1 MKNNAPSFD
10 YDVLIVG
17 SGPAGQ
23 HAAWQASRMGKR
35 SAIIERKPKIGGA
48 GLQTGTI
55 PSKAMREVAYLL
67 SRSGQSG
74 MRQALAPDGRIRHG
88 LLADAVRR
96 KEMVIAQ
103 QESVILQRLLSS
115 GVALIP
121 GEASFADAHTLQ
133 IVDTAGNT
141 RQISAEVIVLASG
154 SRPRRP
160 PNIPF
165 DKKTVLDST
174 SILNLRHLPES
185 LLVVGGGV
193 IGCEFVSI
201 YAALGVQ
208 VSVVDSHAQLLTY
221 LSEDVVGV
229 LADSFL
235 AMGVEFHMQ
244 ERVKE
249 IRREGNGTLTVLE
262 SGKQIRTDAVLYAQG
277 REPNSGGL
285 NVERAGIAAQDGW
298 IEVNPH
304 FQTSVPH
311 IFAVGDLIG
320 RPALASTGMEQG
332 RAAVLYAFGG
342 AKHIT
347 AENLPMAVYT
357 IPEISYVGKTE
368 ADIQAEKIPYVIGR
382 AYFKDSARG
391 QIIGD
396 GQGLLK
402 LIVDARNE
410 KLLGVHIVGEQASE
424 LIHIGQLVMNLN
436 GSVRDLVSNVFNYPT
451 LAECYKLAALD
462 CVHLLEQQRVQHK

>member
-1 MKNNAPSFD
+1 MD
-10 YDVLIVG
+10 YDVLIIG

-23 HAAWQASRMGKR
+23 HAAWQAARMGKR
-35 SAIIERKPKIGGA
+35 AAIIERKPKIGGA

-55 PSKAMREVAYLL
+55 PSKALREVAYLV
-67 SRSGQSG
+67 SRSGFGG
-74 MRQALAPDGRIRHG
+74 MRSAMSGDGRTRYG
-88 LLADAVRR
+88 LMADAIRR

-103 QESVILQRLLSS
+103 QESVILQRLLRH

-121 GEASFADAHTLQ
+121 GEAAFLDPHTVQVTDA
-133 IVDTAGNT
+133 AGKVRT
-141 RQISAEVIVLASG
+141 IAAQVIVLASG

-160 PNIPF
+160 SGIPF

-185 LLVVGGGV
+185 LLIVGGGV
-193 IGCEFVSI
+193 IACEFVSI
-201 YAALGVQ
+201 FAALGVR
-208 VSVVDSHAQLLTY
+208 VSVVDSHARLLTY
-221 LSEDVVGV
+221 LCDDVVGV
-229 LADSFL
+229 LSDSFVG
-235 AMGVEFHMQ
+235 MGVTFQMQ
-244 ERVKE
+244 EKVKA
-249 IRREGNGTLTVLE
+249 IRHEGQGTLTVLE
-262 SGKQIRTDAVLYAQG
+262 SGKEIYADAVLYAQG
-277 REPNSGGL
+277 REPNSEGL
-285 NVERAGIAAQDGW
+285 HVERAGIVAQAGW
-298 IEVNPH
+298 LDVNAH
-304 FQTSVPH
+304 YQTSVPH

-332 RAAVLYAFGG
+332 RAAVLHAFGG
-342 AKHIT
+342 EEHVT

-357 IPEISYVGKTE
+357 IPEISYVGQTE
-368 ADIQAEKIPYVIGR
+368 KEVQQQGIAYLVGR

-396 GQGLLK
+396 NQGLLK
-402 LIVDARNE
+402 LIVDARTE

-436 GSVRDLVSNVFNYPT
+436 GSVRDLVKNVFNYPT

-462 CVHLLEQQRVQHK
+462 CVHRLQVS

>member
-1 MKNNAPSFD
+1 MD
-10 YDVLIVG
+10 YDVLIIG

-23 HAAWQASRMGKR
+23 HAAWQAAHMGKR
-35 SAIIERKPKIGGA
+35 SAIIERKPRIGGA

-55 PSKAMREVAYLL
+55 PSKAMREVAYQF
-67 SRSGQSG
+67 SHSGYGG
-74 MRQALAPDGRIRHG
+74 MRQALMPDSRNRRG

-96 KEMVIAQ
+96 KEVVIAQ
-103 QESVILQRLLSS
+103 QESVILQRLLRS

-121 GEASFADAHTLQ
+121 GEASFADAHTIQ
-133 IVDTAGNT
+133 VTDAAGNKHMHT
-141 RQISAEVIVLASG
+141 ASVIVLASG

-160 PNIPF
+160 PHVPF
-165 DKKTVLDST
+165 DKKMVLDST
-174 SILNLRHLPES
+174 SILNLRHLPDS

-193 IGCEFVSI
+193 IACEFVSI
-201 YAALGVQ
+201 FAALGVE
-208 VSVVDSHAQLLTY
+208 VSVVDSHTQLLTY

-229 LADSFL
+229 LAESFL
-235 AMGVEFHMQ
+235 SMGVTFHMR
-244 ERVKE
+244 ESVRE
-249 IRREGNGTLTVLE
+249 IRREGNGTVTELE
-262 SGKQIRTDAVLYAQG
+262 SGQKIYTDAVLFAQG
-277 REPNSGGL
+277 REPNSEKL
-285 NVERAGIAAQDGW
+285 NVSQAGIIAKDGW
-298 IEVNPH
+298 LEVNKY

-311 IFAVGDLIG
+311 IYAVGDLIG

-332 RAAVLYAFGG
+332 RAALLHAFGG
-342 AKHIT
+342 KSHVT

-368 ADIQAEKIPYVIGR
+368 AEAQQENIPYVIGR

-396 GQGLLK
+396 AHGLLK

-424 LIHIGQLVMNLN
+424 LIHIGQLVMNLH

-462 CVHLLEQQRVQHK
+462 CCNQLELRIK

>member
-1 MKNNAPSFD
+1 MD
-10 YDVLIVG
+10 YDVLIIG

-23 HAAWQASRMGKR
+23 HAAWQAARMGKR
-35 SAIIERKPKIGGA
+35 AAIIERKPKIGGA

-55 PSKAMREVAYLL
+55 PSKAMREVAYQL
-67 SRSGQSG
+67 SRSGG
-74 MRQALAPDGRIRHG
+74 MRQSFSPDNRTRYG

-96 KEMVIAQ
+96 KEGVIAQ
-103 QESVILQRLLSS
+103 QESVILQRSLRH

-121 GEASFADAHTLQ
+121 GEASFVDAHTLQ
-133 IVDTAGNT
+133 VVNADGKT
-141 RQISAEVIVLASG
+141 RNISAEVIILASG

-160 PNIPF
+160 TDIPF
-165 DKKTVLDST
+165 DKRTVLDST
-174 SILNLRHLPES
+174 SILNLRQMPNS

-193 IGCEFVSI
+193 IACEFVSI
-201 YAALGVQ
+201 FAALGTQ
-208 VSVVDSHAQLLTY
+208 VCVVDSHAQLLEY
-221 LSEDVVGV
+221 LSEDVVEV

-235 AMGVEFHMQ
+235 SMGVTFHMK

-249 IRREGNGTLTVLE
+249 IRREETGTVTVLE
-262 SGKQIRTDAVLYAQG
+262 SGKEIRTDVVLFAQG
-277 REPNSGGL
+277 REPNSAGL
-285 NVERAGIAAQDGW
+285 KVANAGIAMDGDW
-298 IEVNPH
+298 ITVNSH

-342 AKHIT
+342 GKQEM

-368 ADIQAEKIPYVIGR
+368 KEVQKENIPYIIGR
-382 AYFKDSARG
+382 AYFKHSARG

-396 GQGLLK
+396 AQGMLK
-402 LIVDARNE
+402 LIVDTRNE

-424 LIHIGQLVMNLN
+424 LVHIGQLVMNLN
-436 GSVRDLVSNVFNYPT
+436 GTVRDLVSNVFNYPT
-451 LAECYKLAALD
+451 LAECYKLAAVD
-462 CVHLLEQQRVQHK
+462 CTHQLEQRKV

>member
-1 MKNNAPSFD
+1 MD
-10 YDVLIVG
+10 YDVLIIG

-23 HAAWQASRMGKR
+23 HAAWQAARLGKR
-35 SAIIERKPKIGGA
+35 AAIIERKPRIGGA

-67 SRSGQSG
+67 SRSGG
-74 MRQALAPDGRIRHG
+74 MRQSLAPDSRSRHG

-96 KEMVIAQ
+96 KEGVIAQ
-103 QESVILQRLLSS
+103 QESVILQRLLRH

-121 GEASFADAHTLQ
+121 GEASFVDAHTLQ
-133 IVDTAGNT
+133 VADAGGHARRLTAD
-141 RQISAEVIVLASG
+141 VIVLACG

-160 PNIPF
+160 AEIPF

-174 SILNLRHLPES
+174 SILNLRHLPDS

-193 IGCEFVSI
+193 IACEFVSI
-201 YAALGVQ
+201 FAALGVQ

-229 LADSFL
+229 LSDSFL
-235 AMGVEFHMQ
+235 AMGVTFHMQ
-244 ERVKE
+244 ERVAE
-249 IRREGNGTLTVLE
+249 IRREGNATVTVLA
-262 SGKQIRTDAVLYAQG
+262 SGKQLHADAVLYAQG
-277 REPNSGGL
+277 REPNSAGL
-285 NVERAGIAAQDGW
+285 QVANAGIAAQDGW
-298 IEVNPH
+298 IEVNRH

-311 IFAVGDLIG
+311 IYAVGDLIG

-332 RAAVLYAFGG
+332 RAAVLHAFG
-342 AKHIT
+342 A
-347 AENLPMAVYT
+347 AEQAAADNLPMAVYT

-368 ADIQAEKIPYVIGR
+368 QEIRQENIPYFVGN
-382 AYFKDSARG
+382 ASFKDSARG

-396 GQGLLK
+396 AQGLLK
-402 LIVDARNE
+402 LIVDARDE

-424 LIHIGQLVMNLN
+424 LIHIGQLVMNLH
-436 GSVRDLVSNVFNYPT
+436 GTVRDLVGNVFNYPT

-462 CVHLLEQQRVQHK
+462 CVHQLEQRNVPQLRPVH

>member
-1 MKNNAPSFD
+1 MD
-10 YDVLIVG
+10 YDVLIIG

-23 HAAWQASRMGKR
+23 HAAWQAARMGKR
-35 SAIIERKPKIGGA
+35 AAIIERKPKLGGA

-55 PSKAMREVAYLL
+55 PSKALREVAYLV
-67 SRSGQSG
+67 SRSGYGG
-74 MRQALAPDGRIRHG
+74 MRQAISFDNRSRRG

-96 KEMVIAQ
+96 KELVISQ
-103 QESVILQRLLSS
+103 QESVILQRLLRS

-121 GEASFADAHTLQ
+121 GEAAFLDAHAMQVT
-133 IVDTAGNT
+133 DASGNT
-141 RQISAEVIVLASG
+141 RRISAKVIVLATG

-193 IGCEFVSI
+193 IACEFVSI
-201 YAALGVQ
+201 FAALGVS
-208 VSVVDSHAQLLTY
+208 VCVVDSHAQLLTY
-221 LSEDVVGV
+221 LSEDVVEV
-229 LADSFL
+229 LANSFL
-235 AMGVEFHMQ
+235 DMGVTFHMN
-244 ERVKE
+244 ERVSE
-249 IRREGNGTLTVLE
+249 ICREGDGTLTVLA
-262 SGKQIRTDAVLYAQG
+262 SGKKIPADTVLYAQG
-277 REPNSGGL
+277 REPNSEAL
-285 NVERAGIAAQDGW
+285 QVSNAGVDARDGW
-298 IEVNPH
+298 IGVNPQ

-311 IFAVGDLIG
+311 IYAVGDLIG

-332 RAAVLYAFGG
+332 RAAVLHAFGG
-342 AKHIT
+342 AAHVT

-368 ADIQAEKIPYVIGR
+368 KEVQQDNIPYVVGR
-382 AYFKDSARG
+382 AHFSDSARG

-396 GQGLLK
+396 AHGLLK
-402 LIVDARNE
+402 LIVDVRNE

-424 LIHIGQLVMNLN
+424 LVHIGQLVMNLN

-462 CVHLLEQQRVQHK
+462 CLHRLEQGDFQPA

>member
-1 MKNNAPSFD
+1 MD
-10 YDVLIVG
+10 YDILIIG

-23 HAAWQASRMGKR
+23 HAAWQAARMGQR
-35 SAIIERKPKIGGA
+35 CAIIERKPRLGGA

-67 SRSGQSG
+67 TRTGG
-74 MRQALAPDGRIRHG
+74 MRQAQSADGRSRYG

-96 KEMVIAQ
+96 KEGVIAQ
-103 QESVILQRLLSS
+103 QESVILQRLLHS

-121 GEASFADAHTLQ
+121 GDASFVDAHTLN
-133 IVDTAGNT
+133 VSDAAGRT
-141 RQISAEVIVLASG
+141 RNISAGVILLATG

-160 PNIPF
+160 ANIPF

-201 YAALGVQ
+201 FAALGVK
-208 VSVVDSHAQLLTY
+208 VSVVDSHAQLLDY
-221 LSEDVVGV
+221 LSEDVVDV

-235 AMGVEFHMQ
+235 SMGVTFHMK
-244 ERVKE
+244 ERVAQI
-249 IRREGNGTLTVLE
+249 IREDNNTLTLLE

-277 REPNSGGL
+277 REPNSEGL
-285 NVERAGIAAQDGW
+285 KVERAGISAKDGW
-298 IEVNPH
+298 IEVNQH

-332 RAAVLYAFGG
+332 RAAMLYAFGG
-342 AKHIT
+342 ELHVS

-368 ADIQAEKIPYVIGR
+368 REVQQENIAYVVGR
-382 AYFKDSARG
+382 ANFRDSARG

-396 GQGLLK
+396 AQGLLK

-424 LIHIGQLVMNLN
+424 LVHIGQLVMNLK
-436 GSVRDLVSNVFNYPT
+436 GTVRDLVANVFNYPT

-462 CVHLLEQQRVQHK
+462 CLHQLEQKAQTGD

>member
-1 MKNNAPSFD
+1 MD
-10 YDVLIVG
+10 YDVLIIG

-23 HAAWQASRMGKR
+23 HAAWQAARLGKR
-35 SAIIERKPKIGGA
+35 AAIIERKPKIGGA

-55 PSKAMREVAYLL
+55 PSKALREVAYQL
-67 SRSGQSG
+67 SRSGG
-74 MRQALAPDGRIRHG
+74 MRQAFSPDSRIRHG

-96 KEMVIAQ
+96 KEGVIAQ
-103 QESVILQRLLSS
+103 QESVILQRSLRH

-121 GEASFADAHTLQ
+121 GEASFVDAHTLQ
-133 IVDTAGNT
+133 VVNADGKT
-141 RQISAEVIVLASG
+141 RNISAEVIILASG

-160 PNIPF
+160 ANIPF

-174 SILNLRHLPES
+174 SILNLRQMPNS

-193 IGCEFVSI
+193 IACEFVSI
-201 YAALGVQ
+201 FAALGVQ
-208 VSVVDSHAQLLTY
+208 VCVVDSHDRLLDY
-221 LSEDVVGV
+221 LSEDVVEV

-235 AMGVEFHMQ
+235 GMGVTFHMK

-249 IRREGNGTLTVLE
+249 IRREETGTVTVLE
-262 SGKQIRTDAVLYAQG
+262 SGKEIRTDVVLFAQG
-277 REPNSGGL
+277 REPNSAGL
-285 NVERAGIAAQDGW
+285 KVANAGIATQDGW
-298 IEVNPH
+298 IEVNQH
-304 FQTSVPH
+304 FQSSVPH

-342 AKHIT
+342 GEQEM

-368 ADIQAEKIPYVIGR
+368 KEVQKENIPYIIGR
-382 AYFKDSARG
+382 AYFKHSARG

-396 GQGLLK
+396 AQGMLK
-402 LIVDARNE
+402 LIVDTRNE

-424 LIHIGQLVMNLN
+424 LVHIGQLVMNFN
-436 GSVRDLVSNVFNYPT
+436 GTVRDLVSNVFNYPT
-451 LAECYKLAALD
+451 LAECYKLAAVD
-462 CVHLLEQQRVQHK
+462 CTHQLEQRKM

>member
-1 MKNNAPSFD
+1 MD
-10 YDVLIVG
+10 YDVLIIG

-23 HAAWQASRMGKR
+23 HAAWQAARMGKR
-35 SAIIERKPKIGGA
+35 AAIIERKPKIGGA

-55 PSKAMREVAYLL
+55 PSKALREVAYQLT
-67 SRSGQSG
+67 RSGG
-74 MRQALAPDGRIRHG
+74 MRQSFSPDSRNRHS

-103 QESVILQRLLSS
+103 QESVLLQRLLRH

-121 GEASFADAHTLQ
+121 GEASFIDSHTLQ
-133 IVDTAGNT
+133 VADLSGSS
-141 RQISAEVIVLASG
+141 RRISANVIVIASG

-160 PNIPF
+160 ANIPF

-193 IGCEFVSI
+193 IACEFVSI
-201 YAALGVQ
+201 FAALGVQ
-208 VSVVDSHAQLLTY
+208 VCLVDSHEQLLTY
-221 LSEDVVGV
+221 LSEDVVEV

-235 AMGVEFHMQ
+235 SMGVKLHMQ

-249 IRREGNGTLTVLE
+249 IIREENSTLTILE
-262 SGKQIRTDAVLYAQG
+262 SGKQIRTDIVLYAQG
-277 REPNSGGL
+277 REPNSSGL
-285 NVERAGIAAQDGW
+285 NLEQADIKSKDGW
-298 IEVNPH
+298 IEVNQH

-332 RAAVLYAFGG
+332 RVAVQYAFGG
-342 AKHIT
+342 EKQAT

-368 ADIQAEKIPYVIGR
+368 KEVQLENLSYVVGR

-396 GQGLLK
+396 AQGLLK
-402 LIVDARNE
+402 LIVDTKTE

-424 LIHIGQLVMNLN
+424 LVHIGQLMMNLK
-436 GSVRDLVSNVFNYPT
+436 GSVHDLVSNVFNYPT

-462 CVHLLEQQRVQHK
+462 CIHQLSMNKTQVKSN

>member
-1 MKNNAPSFD
+1 MD
-10 YDVLIVG
+10 YDILIIG

-23 HAAWQASRMGKR
+23 HAAWQAARMGKR
-35 SAIIERKPKIGGA
+35 VAIIERKPKIGGT

-67 SRSGQSG
+67 SRSGG
-74 MRQALAPDGRIRHG
+74 MRQALSPDVRSRQG
-88 LLADAVRR
+88 LLSDAIRR
-96 KEMVIAQ
+96 KEAVIAQ
-103 QESVILQRLLSS
+103 QESVILQRLLRH

-121 GEASFADAHTLQ
+121 GEASFVDAHTLQ
-133 IVDTAGNT
+133 VVDAGGKS
-141 RQISAEVIVLASG
+141 RRISATVILIASG

-160 PNIPF
+160 ADVPF

-174 SILNLRHLPES
+174 SILNLRHLPNS

-193 IGCEFVSI
+193 IACEFVSI
-201 YAALGVQ
+201 FAALGVQ
-208 VSVVDSHAQLLTY
+208 VCVVDSHTQLLEY
-221 LSEDVVGV
+221 LSEDVVEV

-235 AMGVEFHMQ
+235 GMGVTFHMQ
-244 ERVKE
+244 ERVAQ
-249 IRREGNGTLTVLE
+249 IRRDGESTITVLE

-277 REPNSGGL
+277 RQPNSEKL
-285 NVERAGIAAQDGW
+285 RLEQAGILAKDGW
-298 IEVNPH
+298 IEVNQH

-332 RAAVLYAFGG
+332 RAAVLYAFEGES
-342 AKHIT
+342 HVS

-368 ADIQAEKIPYVIGR
+368 KEVQQQNIPYRIGR

-396 GQGLLK
+396 AQGLLK
-402 LIVDARNE
+402 LIMDTRNE

-436 GSVRDLVSNVFNYPT
+436 GTVRDLISNVFNYPT
-451 LAECYKLAALD
+451 LAECYKIAALD
-462 CVHLLEQQRVQHK
+462 CIQHAMQK

>member
-1 MKNNAPSFD
+1 MN
-10 YDVLIVG
+10 YDVIIIG

-23 HAAWQASRMGKR
+23 HAAWQAARMGKR
-35 SAIIERKPKIGGA
+35 AAIIERKPNLGGA

-55 PSKAMREVAYLL
+55 PSKAMREVAYQLT
-67 SRSGQSG
+67 RSGG
-74 MRQALAPDGRIRHG
+74 MRQAHDGRSRHG

-96 KEMVIAQ
+96 KEGVIAQ
-103 QESVILQRLLSS
+103 QESVILQRILRS

-121 GEASFADAHTLQ
+121 GEACFVDAHTIAVTDQ
-133 IVDTAGNT
+133 AGNT
-141 RQISAEVIVLASG
+141 RQITADVIVLAAG

-160 PNIPF
+160 ADVPF
-165 DKKTVLDST
+165 NKKSVLDST
-174 SILNLRHLPES
+174 SILNLRHLPDS

-193 IGCEFVSI
+193 IACEFVSI
-201 YAALGVQ
+201 FAALGVA
-208 VSVVDSHAQLLTY
+208 VSVVDSHAQLLEY
-221 LSEDVVGV
+221 LSEDVVAV

-235 AMGVEFHMQ
+235 DMGVKFYMQ
-244 ERVKE
+244 ERVAQ
-249 IRREGNGTLTVLE
+249 ISSDDSGTLTTLV
-262 SGKQIRTDAVLYAQG
+262 SGAQIRADAVLYAQG
-277 REPNSGGL
+277 REPNSEGL
-285 NVERAGIAAQDGW
+285 QVARAGIAAKDGW
-298 IEVNPH
+298 IAVNQH
-304 FQTSVPH
+304 FQTSVPN

-342 AKHIT
+342 EAHVT
-347 AENLPMAVYT
+347 ADNLPMAVYT

-368 ADIQAEKIPYVIGR
+368 REVQQENIPYLIGR

-396 GQGLLK
+396 AQGLLK
-402 LIVDARNE
+402 LIIDTRNE

-424 LIHIGQLVMNLN
+424 LVHIGQLVMNLN
-436 GSVRDLVSNVFNYPT
+436 GTVRDLVANVFNYPT

-462 CVHLLEQQRVQHK
+462 CTHQLEQRKLTGV

>member
-1 MKNNAPSFD
+1 MD
-10 YDVLIVG
+10 YDVLIIG

-23 HAAWQASRMGKR
+23 HAAWQAARMGKR
-35 SAIIERKPKIGGA
+35 AAIIERKPKIGGA

-55 PSKAMREVAYLL
+55 PSKAMREVAYLV
-67 SRSGQSG
+67 SRSGYGG
-74 MRQALAPDGRIRHG
+74 MRQALAQDGRSRHG

-96 KEMVIAQ
+96 KEVVIAQ
-103 QESVILQRLLSS
+103 QESVILQRLLRS

-121 GEASFADAHTLQ
+121 GEASFVDAHTIQ
-133 IVDTAGNT
+133 VTDVAGNA
-141 RQISAEVIVLASG
+141 RRISAAAIVLATG

-160 PNIPF
+160 PNVPF

-174 SILNLRHLPES
+174 SILNLRHLPDS
-185 LLVVGGGV
+185 LTVVGGGV
-193 IGCEFVSI
+193 IACEFVSI
-201 YAALGVQ
+201 FAALGVQ
-208 VSVVDSHAQLLTY
+208 VCVVDSHAQLLTY

-235 AMGVEFHMQ
+235 GMGVTFHMQ
-244 ERVKE
+244 ERVAE
-249 IRREGNGTLTVLE
+249 IRREGNGALTLLE
-262 SGKQIRTDAVLYAQG
+262 SGKQIRSDAVLYAQG
-277 REPNSGGL
+277 RQPNSEKL
-285 NVERAGIAAQDGW
+285 QVERAGIVAKDGW
-298 IEVNPH
+298 IEVNQH

-332 RAAVLYAFGG
+332 RAAVLYAFEGERY
-342 AKHIT
+342 IT

-368 ADIQAEKIPYVIGR
+368 KEIQQENIPYLVGR

-396 GQGLLK
+396 AQGLLK

-424 LIHIGQLVMNLN
+424 LIHIGQLVMNLH
-436 GSVRDLVSNVFNYPT
+436 GTVRDLVSNVFNYPT

-462 CVHLLEQQRVQHK
+462 CTHQLEQRKML

>member
-1 MKNNAPSFD
+1 MD
-10 YDVLIVG
+10 YDVLIIG

-23 HAAWQASRMGKR
+23 HAAWQAARMGKR
-35 SAIIERKPKIGGA
+35 AAIIERKPKIGGA

-55 PSKAMREVAYLL
+55 PSKALREVAYLL
-67 SRSGQSG
+67 SRSSTGG
-74 MRQALAPDGRIRHG
+74 MRQALAPNGVNRHG

-96 KEMVIAQ
+96 KEVVIAQ
-103 QESVILQRLLSS
+103 QESVILQRLLRS

-121 GEASFADAHTLQ
+121 GEASFVDAHTMQ
-133 IVDTAGNT
+133 IDDAAGNL
-141 RQISAEVIVLASG
+141 RRLSAQAIVLASG

-160 PNIPF
+160 ANVPF

-185 LLVVGGGV
+185 LTVVGGGV
-193 IGCEFVSI
+193 IACEFVSI
-201 YAALGVQ
+201 FAALGVRI
-208 VSVVDSHAQLLTY
+208 SMVDSHAQLLEY

-235 AMGVEFHMQ
+235 GMGVTFHMQ
-244 ERVKE
+244 ERVAE
-249 IRREGNGTLTVLE
+249 IRHEQKGTLTVLE
-262 SGKQIRTDAVLYAQG
+262 SGKQIRSEAVLYAQG
-277 REPNSGGL
+277 RQPNSEKL
-285 NVERAGIAAQDGW
+285 HVEHAGIVAEDGW
-298 IEVNPH
+298 IAVNRH

-332 RAAVLYAFGG
+332 RAAVLYAFGREQ
-342 AKHIT
+342 HVT

-368 ADIQAEKIPYVIGR
+368 NEVQQESIPYLVGR
-382 AYFKDSARG
+382 AFFKDSARG

-396 GQGLLK
+396 AHGLLK
-402 LIVDARNE
+402 LVVDTRDE

-424 LIHIGQLVMNLN
+424 LIHIGQLVMNFN
-436 GSVRDLVSNVFNYPT
+436 GTVRDLVTNVFNYPT
-451 LAECYKLAALD
+451 LAECYKIAALD
-462 CVHLLEQQRVQHK
+462 CIHRLRHGEIC

>member
-1 MKNNAPSFD
+1 MD
-10 YDVLIVG
+10 YDVLIIG

-23 HAAWQASRMGKR
+23 HAAWQAARMGKR
-35 SAIIERKPKIGGA
+35 AAIVERKPKIGGA

-55 PSKAMREVAYLL
+55 PSKAMREVSYLL
-67 SRSGQSG
+67 SRSGG
-74 MRQALAPDGRIRHG
+74 MRQALAPDGRSRHG

-96 KEMVIAQ
+96 KEAVIAQ
-103 QESVILQRLLSS
+103 QESVILQRLLRH

-121 GEASFADAHTLQ
+121 GEASFVDAHTVQ
-133 IVDTAGNT
+133 VDDTAGNT
-141 RQISAEVIVLASG
+141 RHISAEIIILACG

-160 PNIPF
+160 ANVPF

-174 SILNLRHLPES
+174 SILNLRHLPDS

-193 IGCEFVSI
+193 IACEFVSI
-201 YAALGVQ
+201 FAALGVQ
-208 VSVVDSHAQLLTY
+208 VCVVDSHAQLLEY

-235 AMGVEFHMQ
+235 GMGVTFHMR
-244 ERVKE
+244 ERVAE
-249 IRREGNGTLTVLE
+249 IRHEGNGTVTVLE
-262 SGKQIRTDAVLYAQG
+262 SGKQIRADAVLYAQG

-285 NVERAGIAAQDGW
+285 NLTAAGVSVQDGW
-298 IEVNPH
+298 IGVDRH

-311 IFAVGDLIG
+311 IYAVGDLIG

-332 RAAVLYAFGG
+332 RAAVLHALGG
-342 AKHIT
+342 AEYVT
-347 AENLPMAVYT
+347 ADNLPMAVYT
-357 IPEISYVGKTE
+357 IPEISYVGMTE
-368 ADIQAEKIPYVIGR
+368 KEVHQQNIPCVVGR
-382 AYFKDSARG
+382 ANFKDSARG

-396 GQGLLK
+396 AQGMLK

-424 LIHIGQLVMNLN
+424 LVHIGQLVMNLH
-436 GSVRDLVSNVFNYPT
+436 GTVRDLISNVFNYPT

-462 CVHLLEQQRVQHK
+462 CTHQLEQRKITC

>member
-1 MKNNAPSFD
+1 MD
-10 YDVLIVG
+10 YDVLIIG

-23 HAAWQASRMGKR
+23 HAAWQAARMGKR
-35 SAIIERKPKIGGA
+35 AAIIERKPKIGGA

-55 PSKAMREVAYLL
+55 PSKAMREVAYLV
-67 SRSGQSG
+67 SRSGYGG
-74 MRQALAPDGRIRHG
+74 MRQVLAPDSRSRRA

-96 KEMVIAQ
+96 KEVVISQ
-103 QESVILQRLLSS
+103 QESVILQRLLRS

-121 GEASFADAHTLQ
+121 GEASFVDAHTMQ
-133 IVDTAGNT
+133 VTDAVGNT
-141 RQISAEVIVLASG
+141 RRISAEAIVLATG

-160 PNIPF
+160 SSVPF

-174 SILNLRHLPES
+174 SILNLRHLPDS

-193 IGCEFVSI
+193 IACEFVSI
-201 YAALGVQ
+201 FAALGVQ
-208 VSVVDSHAQLLTY
+208 VCVVDSHAQLLTY

-229 LADSFL
+229 LAESFIG
-235 AMGVEFHMQ
+235 MGVTFHMQ
-244 ERVKE
+244 ERVAE
-249 IRREGNGTLTVLE
+249 IRREGDGTLTLLE
-262 SGKQIRTDAVLYAQG
+262 SGKQIRADAVLYAQG
-277 REPNSGGL
+277 REPNSEGL
-285 NVERAGIAAQDGW
+285 QVSRAGIIAKDGW
-298 IEVNPH
+298 IEVNQQ

-342 AKHIT
+342 EMHAM

-357 IPEISYVGKTE
+357 IPEISYIGKTE
-368 ADIQAEKIPYVIGR
+368 KEVQHENIPYLVGR

-396 GQGLLK
+396 AQGMLK
-402 LIVDARNE
+402 LVVDTRNE

-436 GSVRDLVSNVFNYPT
+436 GNVRDLVSNVFNYPT
-451 LAECYKLAALD
+451 LAECYKIAALD
-462 CVHLLEQQRVQHK
+462 CIQRLKQKSHQSG

>member
-1 MKNNAPSFD
+1 MD
-10 YDVLIVG
+10 YDVLIIG

-23 HAAWQASRMGKR
+23 QAAWQAARMGKCA
-35 SAIIERKPKIGGA
+35 AIIERKPKIGGA

-55 PSKAMREVAYLL
+55 PSKALREVAYLL
-67 SRSGQSG
+67 SRSGYGG
-74 MRQALAPDGRIRHG
+74 MRQALAPDSMNRHG
-88 LLADAVRR
+88 LLADAVQR
-96 KEMVIAQ
+96 KALVIAQ
-103 QESVILQRLLSS
+103 QESVIMQRLLRS

-121 GEASFADAHTLQ
+121 GEASFVDAHTMQ
-133 IVDTAGNT
+133 VSDTSGNT
-141 RQISAEVIVLASG
+141 RHISAEVIVLATG

-160 PNIPF
+160 SEVPF
-165 DKKTVLDST
+165 DKKIVLDST
-174 SILNLRHLPES
+174 SILNLRHLPDS

-193 IGCEFVSI
+193 IACEFVSI
-201 YAALGVQ
+201 FAALGVK
-208 VSVVDSHAQLLTY
+208 VCVVDSHTQLLEY

-235 AMGVEFHMQ
+235 GMGVTFCMQ
-244 ERVKE
+244 ERVTE
-249 IRREGNGTLTVLE
+249 IRREGNGILTLLE
-262 SGKQIRTDAVLYAQG
+262 SGKQIRTDTVLYAQG
-277 REPNSGGL
+277 RQPNSEKL
-285 NVERAGIAAQDGW
+285 QVARAGIIAEDGW
-298 IEVNPH
+298 IGVNQY

-332 RAAVLYAFGG
+332 RAAVLYAFEGER
-342 AKHIT
+342 HVM

-368 ADIQAEKIPYVIGR
+368 QEIQQENIPYLVGS
-382 AYFKDSARG
+382 AFFKDSARG

-396 GQGLLK
+396 AQGLLK

-424 LIHIGQLVMNLN
+424 LIHIGQLVMNFR
-436 GSVRDLVSNVFNYPT
+436 GTVRDLVSNVFNYPT
-451 LAECYKLAALD
+451 LAECYKLAAMD
-462 CVHLLEQQRVQHK
+462 CIHRLQPRAVSENALQ